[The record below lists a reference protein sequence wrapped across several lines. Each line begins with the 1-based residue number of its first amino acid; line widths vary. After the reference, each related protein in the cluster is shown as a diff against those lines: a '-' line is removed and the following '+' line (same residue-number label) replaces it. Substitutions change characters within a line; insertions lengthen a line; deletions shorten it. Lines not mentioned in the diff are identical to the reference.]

1 VVFLSNLVLIH
12 TVLPLVDVFKKLCM
26 QKLAGVQTL
35 HILDEP
41 LLKSIQ
47 NRGSLDEEDS
57 VRLLTHV
64 LIAEKVN
71 ADVVLVTCSTVSPL
85 VDNIRQNVNV
95 PVLKIDDAMIAAAVD
110 EASSIG
116 VVATNRTTLEPT
128 RQALEDQAN
137 NINKKIET
145 KMVLVENALHA
156 LFRGEGEVHDR
167 KVKDAVVSLSKGVD
181 LVVLAQASMAR
192 VLDAIPENERKV
204 PILSS
209 PYLALDQ
216 VRKYLLK

>member
-1 VVFLSNLVLIH
+1 LSNLVLIH
-12 TVLPLVDVFKKLCM
+12 TVPPLVDVFTKLCM

-47 NRGSLDEEDS
+47 NRGSLAEEDS
-57 VRLLTHV
+57 ERLLTHL

-85 VDNIRQNVNV
+85 VDNIRPNINV

-116 VVATNRTTLEPT
+116 VVATNQTTLEPT
-128 RQALEDQAN
+128 RQALENQAK
-137 NINKKIET
+137 IVNKKIIT
-145 KMVLVENALHA
+145 KMVLVENALQA
-156 LFRGEGEVHDR
+156 LFRGEGEIHDR
-167 KVKDAVVSLSKGVD
+167 MVKDAMFSLSKSVD

-192 VLDAIPENERKV
+192 VLDSIPENERTV

-216 VRKYLLK
+216 VKKYISN